1 MESPE
6 ARVLRAEEAPLPPP
20 RGTRPPKRNEKRCH
34 STNEAKRQTE
44 AEMEQILIIEKVL
57 NNNVVIARHDT
68 YKEVVLI
75 GNGLGFNRKKG
86 ESIPFDTADKTFL
99 LKDEKEM
106 EQYVN
111 LLPHIEEDLIAFI
124 QGLLL
129 FVEEGMDKELNEHIH
144 VALTDHLAF
153 AINRAQKNMQ
163 FSNPF
168 LYEIEALYPKEY
180 RVAKEVVAKVEAH
193 TGIAFP
199 DGEIGFIAL
208 HIHSAVTDKSLRDIN
223 RYNALIAQLVEIIET
238 NLSLRLQ
245 KNDVDYHRLIQHLH
259 RAIDRAHKGKSIAEE
274 RKLEE
279 LLKREYPVCYN
290 LAWKLIKVMQ
300 NQLNKPVDEAEVLYL
315 TIHLQRLLHD

>member
-1 MESPE
+1 
-6 ARVLRAEEAPLPPP
+6 
-20 RGTRPPKRNEKRCH
+20 
-34 STNEAKRQTE
+34 
-44 AEMEQILIIEKVL
+44 MEQILIVEKVL

-68 YKEVVLI
+68 FKEVVLI

-86 ESIPFDTADKTFL
+86 DSIPFNDADKTFL

-111 LLPHIEEDLIAFI
+111 LLPLIDEHLLGFI
-124 QGLLL
+124 HELLI
-129 FVEEGMDKELNEHIH
+129 FVEDGMGKNLNEHIH

-153 AINRAQKNMQ
+153 AISRAKKNMQ

-180 RVAKEVVAKVEAH
+180 RVAKEVVRKVEAH
-193 TGIAFP
+193 VGISFP
-199 DGEIGFIAL
+199 EGEIGFIAL
-208 HIHSAVTDKSLRDIN
+208 HIHSAVTDKSLQDIN
-223 RYNALIAQLVEIIET
+223 RYNALITKLVEIIEV
-238 NLSLRLQ
+238 NLSIQLQ
-245 KNDVDYHRLIQHLH
+245 KDNVDYHRLIQHLH

-274 RKLEE
+274 SKLEE
-279 LLKREYPVCYN
+279 LLKKEYPVCYN

-315 TIHLQRLLHD
+315 TIHLQRLLHA